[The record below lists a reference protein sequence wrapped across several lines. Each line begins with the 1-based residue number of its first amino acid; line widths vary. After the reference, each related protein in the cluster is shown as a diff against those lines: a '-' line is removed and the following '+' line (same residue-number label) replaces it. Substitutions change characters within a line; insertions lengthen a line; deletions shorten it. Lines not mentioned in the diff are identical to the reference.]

1 MEMRQVPKTGGAPA
15 DGGGVEEML
24 TKMGPGN
31 SQKEPPSWG
40 KVSESIGLCPS
51 PVERVNGTKNQS
63 TQGVKKESR
72 QMSSSPEGVT

>member
-1 MEMRQVPKTGGAPA
+1 MEMRQVPKSGGAPA

-40 KVSESIGLCPS
+40 KVSESAGLCPW
-51 PVERVNGTKNQS
+51 
-63 TQGVKKESR
+63 
-72 QMSSSPEGVT
+72 EGE